1 MISVVFG
8 KTRDVGADLRRWR
21 FLLWVVVCLNAALY
35 GWQTVR
41 IFSGDEVSS
50 RGEQVEGMPTKHPR
64 DRDVFSKKARGEGDP
79 IGNYVERARRG
90 MTGKEVVRLIDEFE
104 AMGFMPTS
112 GDVEES
118 RQYAEKLNDWYYQA
132 VVDGLTLDSE
142 QRLQLRVS
150 LRDALDQRIDS
161 YQKGKDVG
169 KSSGIFIEMSFEA
182 QHVYRSA
189 KMAPWK
195 LIDLNEDQMKLTTK
209 KLWEEKQVKRL
220 DVADMEG
227 YEFAWL
233 EYFSLTMQ
241 DPVTGESERY
251 PPPSAFD
258 LVCQMHGTIKGG
270 ILDISDAFP
279 LTPDQKLAEHRLD
292 VAAQARML
300 HPSQLR
306 MALLLN
312 PHLSQIIR
320 GALAG
325 DL

>member
-1 MISVVFG
+1 LIQYP
-8 KTRDVGADLRRWR
+8 RDVRLVVGRWR
-21 FLLWVVVCLNAALY
+21 FLLWLVVGMMLCFI
-35 GWQTVR
+35 GWQMVG
-41 IFSGDEVSS
+41 IVAGDEVLSKDD
-50 RGEQVEGMPTKHPR
+50 GKVEGMPTKYHT
-64 DRDVFSKKARGEGDP
+64 DRDVFSKRVRGEGDP
-79 IGNYVERARRG
+79 IGSYVERARRG
-90 MTGKEVVRLIDEFE
+90 MTEREVVRLMDEFDE
-104 AMGFMPTS
+104 IGFMPSS

-118 RQYAEKLNDWYYQA
+118 RQYAEKLNDWYAQA
-132 VVDGLTLDSE
+132 VEYGLSLDTD

-150 LRDALDQRIDS
+150 LRDALDQRIES
-161 YQKGKDVG
+161 YRKGKDAG

-189 KMAPWK
+189 SMAPWK

-227 YEFAWL
+227 HEFAWL

-251 PPPSAFD
+251 PPPSALD
-258 LVCQMHGTIKGG
+258 LICQMPGTIKGG

-279 LTPDQKLAEHRLD
+279 LTPDQELAGYRLD
-292 VAAQARML
+292 LVAQAKML
-300 HPSQLR
+300 HPSQFR

-312 PHLSQIIR
+312 PHLSQMIR